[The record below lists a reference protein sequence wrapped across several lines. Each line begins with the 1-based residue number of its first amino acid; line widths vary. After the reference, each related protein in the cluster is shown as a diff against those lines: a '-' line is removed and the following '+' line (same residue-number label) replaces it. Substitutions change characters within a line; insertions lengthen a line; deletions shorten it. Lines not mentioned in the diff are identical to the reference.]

1 VSSFIFLGSTITN
14 APALLLMDWKMDG
27 VISRAFATTQ
37 CLEVLHP
44 LNDLASKE
52 TGALRQPRT
61 NQSVNLHTTDDI
73 TWTLISLP

>member
-14 APALLLMDWKMDG
+14 APALLLIDWKIDG

-52 TGALRQPRT
+52 TEALRQPRIS
-61 NQSVNLHTTDDI
+61 QLVSLHMTRNI
-73 TWTLISLP
+73 I